1 MVDQPEHAENKNIE
15 IVQNENPE
23 GVTHQS
29 NNRAD
34 TAIKQPKKYQYQHSP
49 RY

>member
-15 IVQNENPE
+15 IPQNETPE

-34 TAIKQPKKYQYQHSP
+34 TAIKQAKIY